1 MAKGLNLKAVF
12 SSDTTGIK
20 KGSKEA
26 TQAIKSFEKESSGA
40 VTSLAG
46 ALGINVDSLKRF
58 SEAGKGAE
66 IALRKAFHGAEEGAV
81 ALTGKLGL
89 VAGGIGALAVG
100 FAIASWKELNAQAD
114 YFYQN
119 SLEGARSLAAHTA
132 YVDTLTAAI
141 REANDVEGAA
151 ARTQEITKGWEKNK
165 AFIKSLWLQIVQ
177 GTGDYSSIE
186 SVLSQRLRKAG
197 QDVEEAA
204 AKATTASGISRMIK
218 LAEEELD
225 RMRGNELAKLKK
237 DYEQER
243 LLARETSLSI
253 EDRMQHQAKAE
264 ELLAER
270 IRQEGV
276 MLDYIID
283 LKNQYNE
290 ITMTSAEAQRAVN
303 QLMKERENVEASH
316 YSQQRELVEYNKTL
330 TNEYKKQN
338 AELEKRV
345 ALATSQAVSADLDAL
360 TFDIEIPFDE
370 LTAESAAFTAQLT
383 NDLNK
388 FLSNVNMDVLDVEA
402 ARAIDAAKAVA
413 TQINDSFKGI
423 INNAVSGFSDLIGGA
438 IAGTTNFGEGLL
450 ALFGDLLTQL
460 GEIAISAGVGMLAI
474 KKAFESLNPWV
485 AIGAGVALV
494 ALGSAISNSVT
505 ALSNNIGS
513 ASGGYSLGSGSSS
526 YASTLNRAPSSEPV
540 EVTGRFEIRGDDL
553 VAVIGRNQK
562 RKSYVG

>member
-12 SSDTTGIK
+12 SADTSGLK

-26 TQAIKSFEKESSGA
+26 TESIKAFENESSGA
-40 VTSLAG
+40 LTALG
-46 ALGINVDSLKRF
+46 KALGINLDKLQRMSK
-58 SEAGKGAE
+58 AGEGAE

-151 ARTQEITKGWEKNK
+151 ARTQDITKGWEKNK

-204 AKATTASGISRMIK
+204 AKATTASGIASMIK

-345 ALATSQAVSADLDAL
+345 ALATSQAVSADLDAIN
-360 TFDIEIPFDE
+360 FEIALPFDE
-370 LTAESAAFTAQLT
+370 LTAESSEFFAQL
-383 NDLNK
+383 NSDIQGFK
-388 FLSNVNMDVLDVEA
+388 DSVKMDVLDVEA
-402 ARAIDAAKAVA
+402 ARAIDAAKSVA
-413 TQINDSFKGI
+413 TQINNSFKGI

-460 GEIAISAGVGMLAI
+460 GQIAIAAGVGMLGI
-474 KKAFESLNPWV
+474 KKAFETLNPWV

-513 ASGGYSLGSGSSS
+513 VGSGYSVGSGGQS
-526 YASTLNRAPSSEPV
+526 YASTLNRAPSSEPM

-553 VAVIGRNQK
+553 VAVIGRNNK
-562 RKSYVG
+562 RKTYVG

>member
-40 VTSLAG
+40 LTSLAG
-46 ALGINVDSLKRF
+46 AMGINVDSLKRF

-177 GTGDYSSIE
+177 GSGDYSSIE

-204 AKATTASGISRMIK
+204 AKATTASGIASMIK

-370 LTAESAAFTAQLT
+370 LTAESSAFTAQLT
-383 NDLNK
+383 DDLNK
-388 FLSNVNMDVLDVEA
+388 FISNVNMDLLDVEA

-413 TQINDSFKGI
+413 TQINNSFKGI

-474 KKAFESLNPWV
+474 KEAFETLNPYV
-485 AIGAGVALV
+485 AIAAGVALV
-494 ALGSAISNSVT
+494 ALGSAISNSVQS
-505 ALSNNIGS
+505 LSSNIGS
-513 ASGGYSLGSGSSS
+513 ASGGYSLGSGSSN

>member
-40 VTSLAG
+40 LTSLAG
-46 ALGINVDSLKRF
+46 AMGINVDSLKRF

-204 AKATTASGISRMIK
+204 AKATTASGIASMIK